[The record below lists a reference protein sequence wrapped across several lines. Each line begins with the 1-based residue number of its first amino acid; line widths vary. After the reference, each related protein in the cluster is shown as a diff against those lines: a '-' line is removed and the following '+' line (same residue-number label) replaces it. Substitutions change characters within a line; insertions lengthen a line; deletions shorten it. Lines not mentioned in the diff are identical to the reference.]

1 MAPGTPIPPTPA
13 ETPSR
18 ATPSASPVAAGEVSV
33 DQVRSAQQA
42 LQSHGVNP
50 GPIDGVMGPRT
61 EQAVRDYQRRQNL
74 PETGRL
80 DPPTLEKL
88 GVSSM

>member
-1 MAPGTPIPPTPA
+1 
-13 ETPSR
+13 
-18 ATPSASPVAAGEVSV
+18 VST

-42 LQSHGVNP
+42 LQSNGVNP

-61 EQAVRDYQRRQNL
+61 QQAVRDYQRRQNL
-74 PETGRL
+74 PETGQL
-80 DPPTLEKL
+80 DPTTLQKL

>member
-1 MAPGTPIPPTPA
+1 
-13 ETPSR
+13 
-18 ATPSASPVAAGEVSV
+18 
-33 DQVRSAQQA
+33 
-42 LQSHGVNP
+42 
-50 GPIDGVMGPRT
+50 MGPRT

-74 PETGRL
+74 PETGQL